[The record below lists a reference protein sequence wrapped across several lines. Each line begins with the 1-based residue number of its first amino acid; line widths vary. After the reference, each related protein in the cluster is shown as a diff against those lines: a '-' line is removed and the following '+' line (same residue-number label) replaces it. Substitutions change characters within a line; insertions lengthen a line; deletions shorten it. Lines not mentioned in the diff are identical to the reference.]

1 VSDTGSFLSIADSSK
16 PNPGRIYDFVL
27 GGNHNFEVDR
37 LAAQQIIKIAP
48 FFPKLARIIRW
59 FLGEAVRRLVA
70 EGYTQFI
77 DFASGLPTVDHIH
90 QVAPAGTKV
99 IYSDLDPVTVAYGQE
114 ILKDNPNARY
124 LACNAG
130 TPEDLLAAPVVTE
143 MLGTNRRV
151 AIGLNGIAFFLSNDQ
166 LGHAMKVLYDWAA
179 KGSRLFICDSG
190 FESSTMAAEPQ
201 EIIQIYQKLGQPL
214 TMRNLATMKHL
225 IQPWKVM
232 EPGFLKLEEWVGM
245 KASVAEEMEKG
256 GGMSFKGA
264 ILEK

>member
-1 VSDTGSFLSIADSSK
+1 VSDTGSFSSIADSSK
-16 PNPGRIYDFVL
+16 PNAGRIYDYAL

-37 LAAQQIIKIAP
+37 LAAQQIMTIAP
-48 FFPKLARIIRW
+48 FFPKLVRIIRW

-70 EGYTQFI
+70 DGYTQFV

-99 IYSDLDPVTVAYGQE
+99 IYSDIDPVTVAYGQE

-124 LACNAG
+124 LLCDVG
-130 TPEDLLAAPVVTE
+130 RPEDLLAAPVVTE
-143 MLGTNRRV
+143 MLGTSRRV
-151 AIGLNGIAFFLSNDQ
+151 AIGLNGIAFFLSNER
-166 LGHAMKVLYDWAA
+166 LGHALKVLYDWAA

-190 FESSTMAAEPQ
+190 FEGSATMSEPQ
-201 EIIQIYQKLGQPL
+201 QIMKIYEKLGQPVTL
-214 TMRNLATMKHL
+214 RSLATLKQL
-225 IQPWKVM
+225 LQPWTVR